1 MSTNSNVQL
10 SHFHILE
17 RTSPSAPP
25 LAHLEKE
32 IHQVLSGVNL
42 PADRLKGRRIAVS
55 VGSRGI
61 ANLPEIV
68 RGICGWLKAQG
79 AQPFVFPAMGSHG
92 GATAEGQRKILE
104 DYGITSE
111 IVGAEVR
118 SSMDAVLVGKSPE
131 GFRVFIDRNAWE
143 SDGVIVMNRVKPHT
157 DFAGKIESGLLKMM
171 AVGMGKITGASEV
184 HHWGWKFGFEKVL
197 RAMSAVTLGSGKIL
211 AGLAVVEN
219 EVHQICAARAAL
231 PEGIVAQE
239 ESALAMARALVPR
252 IPFPHLQLL
261 IVDKLG
267 KNISGAGMDTKVI
280 GRGVELQPGD
290 APDIRLIYVRD
301 ITPESSGN
309 AVGVGFADLIHER
322 LFRKIDFEKMYIN
335 IRTSLNPEAARLPMY
350 SASDRDALHLA
361 LGHLGSPDPEEQSIV
376 WIRDTLQ
383 LNRIAVSSRLARE
396 AAGLSGWQVTSEQCE
411 PDFDAAGDL
420 ASMFEPKGALT

>member
-1 MSTNSNVQL
+1 MPTNSDIPISN
-10 SHFHILE
+10 FHILE

-25 LAHLEKE
+25 LANLDKE
-32 IHQVLSGVNL
+32 IHQILGGLNL
-42 PADRLKGRRIAVS
+42 PVGTLRGRRIAVS

-61 ANLPEIV
+61 ASLSEIV
-68 RGICGWLKAQG
+68 RGICGWLKEQG

-92 GATAEGQRKILE
+92 GATGEGQRKVLE
-104 DYGITSE
+104 DYGITPQS
-111 IVGAEVR
+111 VGVEVR
-118 SSMDAVLVGKSPE
+118 SSMDAVFLGETPE
-131 GFRVFIDRNAWE
+131 GFRVFMDRNAWE

-157 DFAGKIESGLLKMM
+157 DFTGKIESGLLKMM

-197 RAMSAVTLGSGKIL
+197 RAMSAVTLASGKIL
-211 AGLAVVEN
+211 AGVAVVEN
-219 EVHQICAARAAL
+219 EAHQICAARAAL

-239 ESALAMARALVPR
+239 ESSLATARGLVPR
-252 IPFPHLQLL
+252 IPFPGLQLL
-261 IVDKLG
+261 IVDELG

-280 GRGVELQPGD
+280 GRGVELQPGE
-290 APDIRLIYVRD
+290 APEIRLIYVRD
-301 ITPESSGN
+301 VTPESGGN

-350 SASDRDALHLA
+350 SASDREALNLA
-361 LGHLGSPDPEEQSIV
+361 LGHLGSPDPDEQSIV

-383 LNRIAVSSRLARE
+383 LNRIAISGSLARE
-396 AAGLSGWQVTSEQCE
+396 AAGLSGWRVSSEGQAPE
-411 PDFDAAGDL
+411 FDAAGNL
-420 ASMFEPKGALT
+420 ASMFEPRSALT